1 MIAFIVAVI
10 LLGILVVVHEGGH
23 FVVAKLSR
31 ISAPIFSIG
40 FGPKLFSFKKGE
52 TEYRISAIPFGGY
65 VKLKGMEPGEYSEE
79 ENAFYNKSPLIR
91 LGVVL
96 AGPISNFILG
106 FLIFWLMIVF
116 TGIEVPPFTKVGK
129 VEKGSVAEKSGIEK
143 GDSIIFV
150 NGRQVKDFYDIENLI
165 GKGNVDITF
174 IRDGKQL
181 NAHIPGIKKE
191 LGISP
196 FYPPIVGQ
204 VEKNSPADS
213 LGLKKGDRILIIGGK
228 KISEW
233 EDMKNI
239 VANAPGKRLT
249 VQWEHNGKIL
259 SGNVVPKKV
268 QSLRNDSLVYIGILG
283 IVSYSKTKKIPFYR
297 TFIEGG
303 RRAVYSTYQMLYN
316 LGLIIKRKVSAKAL
330 GGPVA
335 IVYLTGKSLEFGWKN
350 LFAFFA
356 LISINLFIVNLIPLP
371 PLDGAH
377 ALLSLFEIV
386 VRKKPGKKAMQ
397 VIEQIGF
404 VIIIL
409 LILLV
414 FYNDT
419 IRFGGKFI
427 SRFFGK

>member
-1 MIAFIVAVI
+1 MIAFIAAVI

-23 FVVAKLSR
+23 FIVAKLSK

-40 FGPKLFSFKKGE
+40 FGPKLISFKKGE

-65 VKLKGMEPGEYSEE
+65 VKLKGMEPGEYTEE
-79 ENAFYNKSPLIR
+79 ENAFYTKSPLVR

-96 AGPISNFILG
+96 AGPFSNFVFG
-106 FLIFWLMIVF
+106 FFIFWMMIVF
-116 TGIEVPPFTKVGK
+116 TGIEVPPFTKVGNI
-129 VEKGSVAEKSGIEK
+129 EKTSIAEKAGIEK
-143 GDSIIFV
+143 GDSIISV
-150 NGRQVKDFYDIENLI
+150 NGKKVKDFYDIENLV
-165 GKGNVDITF
+165 GKGNTDIVL
-174 IRDGKQL
+174 IRAGKRL
-181 NAHIPGIKKE
+181 NFHIPKIKKD

-196 FYPPIVGQ
+196 FFLPIVGQ
-204 VEKNSPADS
+204 VEKHSPADS
-213 LGLKKGDRILIIGGK
+213 LGLKRGDRILMINGG

-239 VANAPGKRLT
+239 VANSPGERLT
-249 VQWEHNGKIL
+249 IQWKHNNKIL
-259 SGNVVPKKV
+259 SGNIVPKKV
-268 QSLRNDSLVYIGILG
+268 QSIKNDSIVSIGILG
-283 IVSYSKTKKIPFYR
+283 IVSYGKTRRIPFYL

-303 RRAVYSTYQMLYN
+303 KRAVFSTYQMLYN
-316 LGLIIKRKVSAKAL
+316 LGLIIKRKVSAKEL

-377 ALLSLFEIV
+377 ALLSVFEIIS
-386 VRKKPGKKAMQ
+386 RKKPNKKTME

-409 LILLV
+409 LVILV

-419 IRFGGKFI
+419 VRFGGKFI
-427 SRFFGK
+427 HRFFGK

>member
-10 LLGILVVVHEGGH
+10 LLGILVIVHEGGH
-23 FVVAKLSR
+23 FIVAKLSR
-31 ISAPIFSIG
+31 ISAPLFSVG
-40 FGPKLFSFKKGE
+40 FGPKILSFKKGE

-129 VEKGSVAEKSGIEK
+129 VEKGSIAEKSGIEK
-143 GDSIIFV
+143 GDSIVYV
-150 NGRQVKDFYDIENLI
+150 NGKEVKDFYDIEKSVARGNIDVILI
-165 GKGNVDITF
+165 RAGKRLSV
-174 IRDGKQL
+174 
-181 NAHIPGIKKE
+181 HIPKIKKE

-213 LGLKKGDRILIIGGK
+213 LGLKKGDRILIINGK
-228 KISEW
+228 KIYEW
-233 EDMKNI
+233 ENMKSI
-239 VANAPGKRLT
+239 VANSPGKKLT
-249 VQWEHNGKIL
+249 IQWEHSGKIL
-259 SGNVVPKKV
+259 SGNIIPKKV
-268 QSLRNDSLVYIGILG
+268 QSLKDDSLVSIGILG
-283 IVSYSKTKKIPFYR
+283 IVSYSKTKRISLYR

-303 RRAVYSTYQMLYN
+303 RRTIYSTYQMLYN
-316 LGLIIKRKVSAKAL
+316 LGLIIKRKVPAKAL

-356 LISINLFIVNLIPLP
+356 FISINLFIVNLIPLP

-377 ALLSLFEIV
+377 ALLSLFEIFT
-386 VRKKPGKKAMQ
+386 RKKPGKKAMQ

-404 VIIIL
+404 VVIII

-419 IRFGGKFI
+419 LRFGGKFI
-427 SRFFGK
+427 SRFFRK